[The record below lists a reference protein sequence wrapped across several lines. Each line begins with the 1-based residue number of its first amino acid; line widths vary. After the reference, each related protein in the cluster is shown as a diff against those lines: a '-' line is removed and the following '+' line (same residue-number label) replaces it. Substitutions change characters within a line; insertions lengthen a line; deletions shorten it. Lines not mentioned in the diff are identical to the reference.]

1 MMNDLKII
9 LPYEF
14 KIKIRE
20 MKSMIKNL
28 FTGLIIMGVVFVF
41 MFFQLGK
48 MIILNQDLINLYNNQ
63 IFLGISIIIIIFT
76 LVYKKAPLNWHPA
89 SMIHLSG
96 SKFRMI
102 FKLSLFKKAILQIIF
117 SIFISLILTNFKIS
131 FNTIQIFLSLWNL
144 LMISLIARFF
154 IYNKG
159 FNFKIVSS
167 FLIYTIAL
175 NFQLYI
181 IKYLSIIL
189 ILYLTY
195 ISIYSIKEALNID
208 FDFDKSFIDM
218 IFINRANY
226 LARGNVIED
235 AQEFVRETSAEK
247 NRKNFILKYIKFKN
261 PLIQKNIITFSRINL
276 FVSFYLFVIFAA
288 IIILYKFEFFEF
300 VKIIKELD
308 LGIPIIAFHQALFI
322 SNIITLIRDQKNLLI
337 VKSKEGLY
345 LPYKKY
351 EINKSFMVLGVP
363 ILLIAT
369 LMVGVLLQKPLWIMA
384 IVLLLYSIILLI
396 SLSFDKKK
404 SSDFFGTVIYF
415 AIFGVS
421 YLLVGLV

>member
-96 SKFRMI
+96 SKFRTI

>member
-1 MMNDLKII
+1 MNDLKII
-9 LPYEF
+9 LPYEL
-14 KIKIRE
+14 KIKTRE
-20 MKSMIKNL
+20 MKSIIKNL

-41 MFFQLGK
+41 IFFQFGK

-63 IFLGISIIIIIFT
+63 ILLGISIIIIIFT
-76 LVYKKAPLNWHPA
+76 LVHKKAPLNWHPA

-96 SKFRMI
+96 SKFPTI
-102 FKLSLFKKAILQIIF
+102 FKLSLFKKIIPQVVLSVF
-117 SIFISLILTNFKIS
+117 TALILNNFKMS
-131 FNTIQIFLSLWNL
+131 FKTIQIFLSLWNL
-144 LMISLIARFF
+144 LIISLMSRYF

-159 FNFKIVSS
+159 LNTKIVS
-167 FLIYTIAL
+167 FLLIYIGVL
-175 NFQLYI
+175 NLQLYI
-181 IKYLSIIL
+181 NKYLSIIL
-189 ILYLTY
+189 ILSLTY
-195 ISIYSIKEALNID
+195 ISILSIKKALGID
-208 FDFDKSFIDM
+208 FDFDRSFTDM
-218 IFINRANY
+218 VFVNRASY

-247 NRKNFILKYIKFKN
+247 KSGNFILKNIKFKN

-276 FVSFYLFVIFAA
+276 FISFYLFAIFAA
-288 IIILYKFEFFEF
+288 IIILYRFELFEF
-300 VKIIKELD
+300 VKIIKELG
-308 LGIPIIAFHQALFI
+308 LGIPIVAFHQALFV
-322 SNIITLIRDQKNLLI
+322 SNIITLITDQKNLLI

-345 LPYKKY
+345 IPYKKH

-369 LMVGVLLQKPLWIMA
+369 LMVGVLLQKPLWI
-384 IVLLLYSIILLI
+384 IVIILLLYSIILLF

-404 SSDFFGTVIYF
+404 RSDFFEPVIYF

>member
-1 MMNDLKII
+1 MMNDLRII
-9 LPYEF
+9 LSYEF

-20 MKSMIKNL
+20 MKSILQNL
-28 FTGLIIMGVVFVF
+28 FMGFVITSIVFGVI
-41 MFFQLGK
+41 FFQFGK
-48 MIILNQDLINLYNNQ
+48 FIIFNRELINLYSNQ
-63 IFLGISIIIIIFT
+63 IVLGISIVIIIFT

-96 SKFRMI
+96 SKFRTI
-102 FKLSLFKKAILQIIF
+102 FKLSLFKK
-117 SIFISLILTNFKIS
+117 SIPQVVLSMFIALILNNLKMSFK
-131 FNTIQIFLSLWNL
+131 TIQIFLSLWNL
-144 LMISLIARFF
+144 LIISLIARYF

-159 FNFKIVSS
+159 FNFKIVG
-167 FLIYTIAL
+167 FLLIYTIAL

-181 IKYLSIIL
+181 NKYLSIIL

-195 ISIYSIKEALNID
+195 ISIYSIRDALNID
-208 FDFDKSFIDM
+208 LDFDKSFINM
-218 IFINRANY
+218 VFINRASY
-226 LARGNVIED
+226 LARGNIMED

-247 NRKNFILKYIKFKN
+247 SRKNRILKNLKFKN

-276 FVSFYLFVIFAA
+276 FISFYLFAIFAA
-288 IIILYKFEFFEF
+288 IIILYRFELFEF
-300 VKIIKELD
+300 VKTIKELD
-308 LGIPIIAFHQALFI
+308 LGIPIVAFHQALFI
-322 SNIITLIRDQKNLLI
+322 SNIITLITDQKNLLI

-345 LPYKKY
+345 LPYKKHK
-351 EINKSFMVLGVP
+351 INKSFMVLGVP

-369 LMVGVLLQKPLWIMA
+369 LMVGVLLKKPLWIIA
-384 IVLLLYSIILLI
+384 TVLLFYSIILLI

-404 SSDFFGTVIYF
+404 SLDFFGTVIYF